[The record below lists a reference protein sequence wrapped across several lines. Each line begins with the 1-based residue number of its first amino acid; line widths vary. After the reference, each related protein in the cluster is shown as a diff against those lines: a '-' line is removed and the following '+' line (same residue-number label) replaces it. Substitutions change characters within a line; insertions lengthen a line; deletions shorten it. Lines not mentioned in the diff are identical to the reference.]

1 MLALTRKRDESII
14 LDGNIQIKVL
24 DISPDKVK
32 LGIVAPSDVN
42 IYRNEIY
49 EEIQRIN
56 HESNNIDL
64 LPKKSMT
71 RQTQLK

>member
-56 HESNNIDL
+56 RESNNIDL

-71 RQTQLK
+71 RQPQLK

>member
-56 HESNNIDL
+56 RESNNIDF